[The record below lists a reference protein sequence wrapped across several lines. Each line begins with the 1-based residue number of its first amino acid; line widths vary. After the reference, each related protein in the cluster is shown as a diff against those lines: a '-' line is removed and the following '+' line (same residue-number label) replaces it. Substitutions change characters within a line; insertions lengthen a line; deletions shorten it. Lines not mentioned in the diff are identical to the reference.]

1 MAIKIEESNNDREI
15 VEEESEKNKQGS
27 WIVNK
32 LESYFY
38 WWVEFY
44 KKKFKIFFERFTLF
58 IILCTLYLAIE
69 NPKIVI

>member
-1 MAIKIEESNNDREI
+1 MTEKSLKKRVKKINKDLGLSTNWKVTFTGESNFI
-15 VEEESEKNKQGS
+15 
-27 WIVNK
+27 
-32 LESYFY
+32 
-38 WWVEFY
+38 

>member
-15 VEEESEKNKQGS
+15 VEEECEKYKQGS

-38 WWVEFY
+38 W
-44 KKKFKIFFERFTLF
+44 
-58 IILCTLYLAIE
+58 
-69 NPKIVI
+69 